1 MLPHICN
8 AAGDAGTVDQ
18 VVSDTTFVIRID
30 LGKGDELV
38 NLMVLKSC
46 FQLLIAVT
54 LGCRIRV
61 FLTLEFIEDAEMQAT
76 RRFSA

>member
-1 MLPHICN
+1 MTQPLSLIW
-8 AAGDAGTVDQ
+8 
-18 VVSDTTFVIRID
+18 ID

-46 FQLLIAVT
+46 FQLLIAIT

-61 FLTLEFIEDAEMQAT
+61 FLTLEFIEDVEMQAT
-76 RRFSA
+76 RQFSAQSHSLE